1 LTCLTIIDE
10 FTRECLAIDA
20 AGSIRSQRVIEVL
33 ARLISE
39 RGAPRYL
46 RSDNGPEF
54 VSKAILEW
62 LEEAAGIETALIDPG
77 KPWQNGMDE
86 SFNGRFRDECLSLE
100 WFRSRREAK
109 VIIETWRR
117 DYNETR
123 PHMALND
130 VPPGEYARH
139 LGTLNAEN

>member
-1 LTCLTIIDE
+1 
-10 FTRECLAIDA
+10 
-20 AGSIRSQRVIEVL
+20 VL
-33 ARLISE
+33 VRLISE

-54 VSKAILEW
+54 VSKAILKW
-62 LEEAAGIETALIDPG
+62 LEKVGIETALIDPG

-109 VIIETWRR
+109 VIIESGAVITTSPAAFEPRLSHA
-117 DYNETR
+117 TR
-123 PHMALND
+123 IQEAASVHS
-130 VPPGEYARH
+130 PGSRSKVASGPKSPGQVTEQRPRTC
-139 LGTLNAEN
+139 GPRSPFIS